1 MTRTR
6 APRPPAR
13 QPARTAEPPDRA
25 SSGTVRPPP
34 SRVRVFHGGR
44 PPAPPAPP
52 SFAFRS
58 LRIQGERAGTVQL
71 RARDPRRLPAD
82 AIHQVAAAGV
92 HTSGQPLPHRDRLQR
107 AFGPAHDLS
116 GITAHIG
123 GAAAE
128 ASARLGADG
137 YALGD
142 HVAFRSAPDLRLAA
156 HETAHV
162 LQQRGGIRLPDG
174 VGHAGDRHERQAD
187 AVAERVVRGQSV
199 ADLLPAPAT
208 LRAAVQLDQA
218 DVDEAERYL
227 QDELTAYEARAASLA
242 PGPEKAAA
250 LRVILLLQA
259 QAFTA
264 FASADQVAAL
274 LARLEAKARD
284 ERATLTEVVD
294 KLGVDADAVLLDSA
308 RAFPGIWA
316 DRLAKMFA
324 RIDENDL
331 ARVMATTQQGALGL
345 AASLRDDIWDQ
356 GLPLTLAEA
365 NQLTWGLVF
374 ASVLN
379 LELARSDSQ
388 EPTARFARAALLWE
402 RATRHYILVH
412 AYNNQLRRKVDAVR
426 AGQQVMDQGE
436 WNAAVGAERLLDN
449 QLDLLRR
456 RDLSAAST
464 IFLLQLFEPTTFY
477 RVTATPSLR
486 HQWPEP
492 VVDALATELARVDQ
506 KITAASSGTLIWRAG
521 AWAYHRGYFGDVARA
536 AWDGFVD
543 DIPGTVAKMMAI
555 LGLQAIPGVNVL
567 VDIVLIC
574 EFGIDILETAIDL
587 FKMFQ
592 KAGSAK
598 SLLDLEHASARMAQT
613 LVGTAAKLVLWAV
626 TWGVAKGAGKIRNWR
641 DAERFVR
648 DNSRTPA
655 ARDEARRLLSEASG
669 NAEKARKL
677 LENKRALERQQR
689 EAAAAEQARRQA
701 EADAAAKRK
710 AEAEAANKRRSDEE
724 ARRPAEAET
733 KRKADEA
740 EAARRQAEAEAQR
753 KAAEAEAARRQAEA
767 EAQRKA
773 AETTRKQAEERAAE
787 QARRDE
793 LARSRRE
800 ARDQEKALKAAER
813 AKVDENLARLDARGL
828 PQVRGRPVKPR
839 IATSTQYFWEN
850 PLLGR
855 GNAIEADFNNGVLTH
870 VGVKSKG
877 PDADRVGGAR
887 LLGDVFAYFGEQN
900 IKQFNGEWVK
910 AAEWDRNYS
919 EFVENFFIKKMPA
932 DKAAWETWTGREL
945 KARGFKTVEI
955 SPAPERGGT
964 IHGRWTPIFR
974 K

>member
-6 APRPPAR
+6 APQPPAR
-13 QPARTAEPPDRA
+13 QPARTAEPDRA
-25 SSGTVRPPP
+25 APATARPAPQ
-34 SRVRVFHGGR
+34 RGRVFHGGR

-52 SFAFRS
+52 HFAFRS

-71 RARDPRRLPAD
+71 RTRDPRRLPAD

-92 HTSGQPLPHRDRLQR
+92 HTAGQPLPHRDRLQR
-107 AFGPAHDLS
+107 VFGPGHDLS

-162 LQQRGGIRLPDG
+162 LQQRGGLRLPEG
-174 VGHAGDRHERQAD
+174 VGHAGDRHEQQAD

-208 LRAAVQLDQA
+208 LRAAVQLDEA
-218 DVDEAERYL
+218 DVEQAESYL
-227 QDELTAYEARAASLA
+227 QDEIAAQEARAASLP
-242 PGPEKAAA
+242 PGPEKAHA

-264 FASADQVAAL
+264 FASVDEVAAL
-274 LARLEAKARD
+274 LARLEVKARD
-284 ERATLTEVVD
+284 ERATLAEVVD

-316 DRLAKMFA
+316 DKLARMFA
-324 RIDENDL
+324 RLDENDL
-331 ARVMATTQQGALGL
+331 ARVMATAQQGALGL
-345 AASLRDDIWDQ
+345 AATLRDDIWDR

-365 NQLTWGLVF
+365 NQLIWARVF

-379 LELARSDSQ
+379 LELATSDSQ
-388 EPTARFARAALLWE
+388 ELTARFARGVLLWE

-412 AYNNQLRRKVDAVR
+412 AYNTRLRRKVDDVR

-436 WNAAVGAERLLDN
+436 WSAAVGAERLLDG
-449 QLDLLRR
+449 QLGLLRQ
-456 RDLSAAST
+456 RDLSPAST
-464 IFLLQLFEPTTFY
+464 ILVLQLLEPTTFY

-492 VVDALATELARVDQ
+492 AIDALATELARVDQ
-506 KITAASSGTLIWRAG
+506 KITGASSGTLIWRAG

-574 EFGIDILETAIDL
+574 EFGIDILETAVDL
-587 FKMFQ
+587 VKMFHE
-592 KAGSAK
+592 AGSAR

-648 DNSRTPA
+648 DNSHTPA
-655 ARDEARRLLSEASG
+655 ARDEARRLLSEANG
-669 NAEKARKL
+669 NAEQARKL

-689 EAAAAEQARRQA
+689 EAAAAKRARDQA

-710 AEAEAANKRRSDEE
+710 AEAEAANKRRTEDE
-724 ARRPAEAET
+724 ARRH
-733 KRKADEA
+733 
-740 EAARRQAEAEAQR
+740 AEAEAQR

-773 AETTRKQAEERAAE
+773 AEAARNRAEERAAE

-800 ARDQEKALKAAER
+800 ARDQEKVRKAAER

-855 GNAIEADFNNGVLTH
+855 GNAIEADFDNGVITH
-870 VGVKSKG
+870 VGVKSRG
-877 PDADRVGGAR
+877 PDADRIGGAR

-900 IKQFNGEWVK
+900 IKQFDAEWVK
-910 AAEWDRNYS
+910 AAEWDTNYKQ
-919 EFVENFFIKKMPA
+919 FVDNFFTKKMTA
-932 DKAAWETWTGREL
+932 EEAAWDTWTGRQL

-955 SPAPERGGT
+955 SPVPEREGT